1 MVATDGRLYRRTELD
16 DQPAYVISVASRMVG
31 VHAQTLR
38 YYERVGLME
47 PKRTGGNIR
56 LYSARDVQHAL
67 WIRSLI
73 DDLGMNLAGVEVMMR
88 MSARLVELEDEN
100 RRLREQVPAHDVP
113 RRVGARGPRVRRS

>member
-1 MVATDGRLYRRTELD
+1 MIEIPERRGDQPGLE

-47 PKRTGGNIR
+47 PKRSRGNIR
-56 LYSARDVQHAL
+56 LYSSRDVQRAL

-73 DDLGMNLAGVEVMMR
+73 EDLGMNLAGVEVMMR
-88 MSARLVELEDEN
+88 MSARMAQLEEEN
-100 RRLREQVPAHDVP
+100 RRLRERSGGQGTP
-113 RRVGARGPRVRRS
+113 RGAGTREPRVRRS